1 MHFPTWSRSFYKPCS
16 KKRGLNFWVPVPF
29 QRYENTSGYDT
40 DYSPLLNYPLVNPH
54 RFFPFIFSI
63 NQSFIWKRNYL
74 FRCPHEH
81 MTSFQYLATSKY
93 VSTFSNLFQTQD
105 IKTFWAWNLE
115 SLISRTGSFVTLDRI
130 RCCSV
135 LERQHALGTRMVSW
149 KYLVCFICHSL
160 ETKASFFI
168 FYVYVFLLL

>member
-1 MHFPTWSRSFYKPCS
+1 M
-16 KKRGLNFWVPVPF
+16 
-29 QRYENTSGYDT
+29 
-40 DYSPLLNYPLVNPH
+40 
-54 RFFPFIFSI
+54 
-63 NQSFIWKRNYL
+63 NYL

-81 MTSFQYLATSKY
+81 MTSLQYLTTSRY
-93 VSTFSNLFQTQD
+93 VSTFSTLFQTQD
-105 IKTFWAWNLE
+105 IKIFWAWNLE
-115 SLISRTGSFVTLDRI
+115 SLIFRTGSLVTLDRI

-168 FYVYVFLLL
+168 FYVYVFLLLQIKFYIYSQMINKILFFINAICNKYHFHMWGT